1 MNRLMRGRR
10 RSPDGRRAG
19 ETAVQS
25 VMILAVSV
33 MILLGMQVF
42 WNRDYKGPGGLLA
55 AVEQKLQTVMNGG
68 QETTGPDAGD
78 GGSDGRGGGDGDG
91 DGGGGGD
98 GDGGGEGDGGGDGPV
113 TKDPPEDGH
122 LDPLWPDF
130 PGTVAKALAE
140 NVVERRKLALQ
151 GGVDAAGKALAK
163 AAEVSQAAAKEVS
176 EALQD
181 PALSPLRRLELE
193 NAAAAARIEH
203 RNAEIL
209 LENVKAEQVFHR
221 QMLDRFSK
229 AVGLLSVS
237 GKLLD
242 ADRERQALI
251 REGRYE
257 EAWRKSTGAAVA
269 AVVGVATSLTD
280 RLPGVGGVLVSETLE
295 AGAEVAGQ
303 RLGDA
308 SFTGLVDIS
317 HWLYERSWWPKE
329 IRPRF
334 PRGYRPSPR

>member
-1 MNRLMRGRR
+1 
-10 RSPDGRRAG
+10 
-19 ETAVQS
+19 
-25 VMILAVSV
+25 MILAVSV

-68 QETTGPDAGD
+68 QETTGPDSGDGESDGSGGD
-78 GGSDGRGGGDGDG
+78 GGDGGGGDGDG
-91 DGGGGGD
+91 DGGDDGGGGGGGGD
-98 GDGGGEGDGGGDGPV
+98 GDGPV
-113 TKDPPEDGH
+113 TKDPPDDGH

-209 LENVKAEQVFHR
+209 LENVKAEQGFHR

-334 PRGYRPSPR
+334 PRGYRPSPP